1 MDVATGSMERRG
13 GESKEGCVAYLHF
26 TSGRVGSEASLTA
39 PVHFPSAAGQLRE
52 RQSRPLTADS
62 MTALFGAPSRP
73 GKRIVRPLCV
83 NSTLTWMRRHPRH
96 DTV

>member
-13 GESKEGCVAYLHF
+13 GESKEGCVAHLHF

-52 RQSRPLTADS
+52 RQSRLHLTAVYDR
-62 MTALFGAPSRP
+62 TFGAPPRP
-73 GKRIVRPLCV
+73 GKRIVHPLA
-83 NSTLTWMRRHPRH
+83 
-96 DTV
+96 